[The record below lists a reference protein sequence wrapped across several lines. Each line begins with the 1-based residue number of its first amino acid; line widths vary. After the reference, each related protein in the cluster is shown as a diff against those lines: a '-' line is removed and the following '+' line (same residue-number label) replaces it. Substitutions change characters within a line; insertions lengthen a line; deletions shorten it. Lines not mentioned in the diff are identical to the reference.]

1 MRGRKRHKKALRDI
15 VPFTDALQPL
25 SAAPRALHDLIAPLS
40 DAAATTLARL
50 IGSWFAPPDAPSAP

>member
-25 SAAPRALHDLIAPLS
+25 SAAHRALHDLIARLS
-40 DAAATTLARL
+40 DAAAPRRMERFTSATV
-50 IGSWFAPPDAPSAP
+50 PD